1 MTFRFVI
8 RIALVCCTFSP
19 LLVHAEPP
27 ALLVSAFQTLA
38 REDDQWAFTQVM
50 RRTDRAGGD
59 TIARFDPSKPTGEK
73 WELIQLRGRTPSNAE
88 ADRWCKRRSSEVSQS
103 DGRALTDLLDLENA
117 SVALQTSTSVR
128 FKVPLKK
135 NTIARVPTEN
145 FIAYVEIDPK
155 DQSIQRF
162 SVFLR
167 QAIRLAGGAAEIRSA
182 QGEVTFQTVDQ
193 SASTRPTRITASGS
207 GQALF
212 KKVNRSGE
220 IIYTDQRRVKS

>member
-1 MTFRFVI
+1 MTVRFTPVL
-8 RIALVCCTFSP
+8 ALVFCALGWTRAQ
-19 LLVHAEPP
+19 AEAP
-27 ALLVSAFQTLA
+27 ALLAAAIQTLA
-38 REDDQWAFTQVM
+38 MEDDQWAFTQVM
-50 RRTDRAGGD
+50 RRTDRASGD
-59 TIARFDPSKPTGEK
+59 TVARFDPSKPEGEK
-73 WELIQLRGRTPSNAE
+73 WELIKLRGRAPSDAE
-88 ADRWCKRRSSEVSQS
+88 ANRWCKRRSGEVSQS

-117 SVALQTSTSVR
+117 SIAVDTNTSVR

-135 NTIARVPTEN
+135 NIIARVPTEN
-145 FIAYVEIDPK
+145 FIAYVEVDPN

-193 SASTRPTRITASGS
+193 STSTRPTRVTASGS